1 MELSDFLFTELN
13 DGIDLSN
20 FDCDDTDINEFLKTD
35 SLNYQKQKIANTY
48 LFLGESKK
56 IIAFF
61 SISNDCL
68 NDLGEAKGF
77 TKTIWNR
84 FHRKNE
90 IPNEKRIKQYPAIK
104 VGRLGIDKAYQGKGL
119 ANQLMDF
126 IKGWV
131 LIDHKPACRLL
142 ILDAYNKEKQTKFYQ
157 RNDFIF
163 LLDEDI
169 KDRTRIMYLDLI
181 RLQ

>member
-1 MELSDFLFTELN
+1 MELSDFHFTALTG
-13 DGIDLSN
+13 DIDLSGFN
-20 FDCDDTDINEFLKTD
+20 CDDADINEFLKDD

-48 LFLGESKK
+48 LFLEEAGNVS
-56 IIAFF
+56 IFF

-68 NDLGEAKGF
+68 NDLGDTKGF

-84 FHRKNE
+84 FHRKSE
-90 IPNEKRIKQYPAIK
+90 IPNNKRIKQYPAIK
-104 VGRLGIDKAYQGKGL
+104 IGRLGIDKSFQGKGL

-131 LIDHKPACRLL
+131 VIDHKPACRLL
-142 ILDAYNKEKQTKFYQ
+142 LLDAYNKEKQIKFYH

-163 LLDEDI
+163 LLDEDF
-169 KDRTRIMYLDLI
+169 KNRARIMYFDLL

>member
-1 MELSDFLFTELN
+1 LELSDFQFTELTE
-13 DGIDLSN
+13 DVDLSA
-20 FDCDDTDINEFLKTD
+20 FDCDDSDINEFLKED

-48 LFLGESKK
+48 LFIDESGK
-56 IIAFF
+56 IALFF

-68 NDLGEAKGF
+68 NDLGEIKGF
-77 TKTIWNR
+77 SKTIWNR

-90 IPNEKRIKQYPAIK
+90 IPNTKRIKQYPAIK
-104 VGRLGIDKAYQGKGL
+104 IGRLGIDKFLQGQGL
-119 ANQLMDF
+119 ANELMDF

-131 LIDHKPACRLL
+131 IIDHKPACLL
-142 ILDAYNKEKQTKFYQ
+142 LLLDAYNKEKQIKFYQ
-157 RNDFIF
+157 RNDFNF

-169 KDRTRIMYLDLI
+169 NDRTRIMYFDLL

>member
-1 MELSDFLFTELN
+1 LELSDFHFTELTDDIN
-13 DGIDLSN
+13 LSG
-20 FDCDDTDINEFLKTD
+20 FDCDDADINEFLKDD

-48 LFLGESKK
+48 LFLEESGK
-56 IIAFF
+56 IALFF

-68 NDLGEAKGF
+68 NDLGDIKGF

-84 FHRKNE
+84 FHRKSE
-90 IPNEKRIKQYPAIK
+90 IPNDKRIKQYPAIK
-104 VGRLGIDKAYQGKGL
+104 IGRLGIDKSLQGKGL

-131 LIDHKPACRLL
+131 IIDHKPACRLL
-142 ILDAYNKEKQTKFYQ
+142 LLDAYNKEIQIKFYH
-157 RNDFIF
+157 RNEFIF
-163 LLDEDI
+163 LLDEDVN
-169 KDRTRIMYLDLI
+169 DRTRIMYFDLL

>member
-1 MELSDFLFTELN
+1 MELSDFHFTQLTN
-13 DGIDLSN
+13 DINLSA
-20 FDCDDTDINEFLKTD
+20 FDCDDADINEFLKED

-48 LFLGESKK
+48 LFLEESGNVV
-56 IIAFF
+56 IFF

-68 NDLGEAKGF
+68 NDLGDIKGF

-84 FHRKNE
+84 FHRKSA
-90 IPNEKRIKQYPAIK
+90 IPNDKRIKQYPAIK
-104 VGRLGIDKAYQGKGL
+104 IGRLGIDKSIQGKGL
-119 ANQLMDF
+119 ANQLLDF

-131 LIDHKPACRLL
+131 VIDHKPACRLL
-142 ILDAYNKEKQTKFYQ
+142 LLDAYNKEKQIRFYT

-163 LLDEDI
+163 LLGEDI
-169 KDRTRIMYLDLI
+169 EDRTRIMYFDLV